1 MKPANLVL
9 PPFPVLAAIAVL
21 AMLGLQGLIEY
32 RLLAPLAQDA
42 VKLSEDIQHQQAQ
55 AAPTLAPRSKTNAQ
69 LEEILSRLPTQDATS
84 TRIERL
90 HQIASEHGVVLRKA
104 SYRSQ
109 AMPGNISRH
118 EIQADLAGAYPAIRQ
133 FLRALLAQDQAA
145 AVDSLE
151 FSRPPGSG
159 GVRAQ
164 VRMTLYLRAIA
175 S

>member
-1 MKPANLVL
+1 MQENNLEGKV
-9 PPFPVLAAIAVL
+9 
-21 AMLGLQGLIEY
+21 
-32 RLLAPLAQDA
+32 QDIMGGFTIDP
-42 VKLSEDIQHQQAQ
+42 SE
-55 AAPTLAPRSKTNAQ
+55 KVW
-69 LEEILSRLPTQDATS
+69 
-84 TRIERL
+84 
-90 HQIASEHGVVLRKA
+90 GK
-104 SYRSQ
+104 
-109 AMPGNISRH
+109 
-118 EIQADLAGAYPAIRQ
+118 IQADLAGAYPAIRQ